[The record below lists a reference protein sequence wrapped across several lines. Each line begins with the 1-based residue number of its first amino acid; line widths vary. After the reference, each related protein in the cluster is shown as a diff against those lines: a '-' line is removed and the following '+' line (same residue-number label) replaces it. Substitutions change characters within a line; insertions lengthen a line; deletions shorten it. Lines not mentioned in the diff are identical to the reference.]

1 LCYHLSIPVKNLH
14 FLAGVVLRVK
24 QFSLLMTKVKKDGS
38 MKKII
43 SNLRQKSQSGFSLVE
58 LMIVVAI
65 IGILSAV
72 AIPNFKKYQA
82 KSKTSEAKLQLSSL
96 YTAMNAW
103 FADYSNYAT
112 CLNQMGFDVS
122 AEAKNRYYAVG
133 FDAASANGDAASV
146 NNGATPACT
155 TDVVND
161 GGAVSGAAGVYVY
174 GSLKK
179 VSNETMDTTEFLTNT
194 RISYANDKTDAEL
207 SVPCTATECRAGVSK
222 AFSYFRGAAIG
233 HIDTLSVPGGTADK
247 DKADHWSI
255 DSNKNM
261 VNPMQGY

>member
-1 LCYHLSIPVKNLH
+1 
-14 FLAGVVLRVK
+14 
-24 QFSLLMTKVKKDGS
+24 

-133 FDAASANGDAASV
+133 FGLVSTNGNAASV
-146 NNGATPACT
+146 NNGATASCVGDLP
-155 TDVVND
+155 ND
-161 GGAVSGAAGVYVY
+161 GGTVDGAKGVYVY
-174 GSLKK
+174 GALKK
-179 VSNETMDTTEFLTNT
+179 VSNNDLSAANFIAQGTVKYAAEEDDTTLL
-194 RISYANDKTDAEL
+194 ANNK
-207 SVPCTATECRAGVSK
+207 AGVSK
-222 AFSYFRGAAIG
+222 SFSFFRGGAVG
-233 HIDTLSVPGGTADK
+233 HIDSKSIPSGTETIDLADT
-247 DKADHWSI
+247 WVI

-261 VNPMQGY
+261 KNPVIGY